1 MTSIRLLQFNNQ
13 DKPQQQ
19 NGLMIYDNKKFKPS
33 LPQELMN
40 FVFDYLRVAIA
51 KIKWKLAVGLSCG
64 CGHLKKLL
72 TDQFDQVYQIDV
84 RDLEISSID
93 STSFQVRNSILQIKF
108 VIQEL

>member
-1 MTSIRLLQFNNQ
+1 MTSIRLLQFSNE

-19 NGLMIYDNKKFKPS
+19 NRLMFYDNKKFKPI

-72 TDQFDQVYQIDV
+72 SDQFDQVYHIDV
-84 RDLEISSID
+84 RDLETSSID
-93 STSFQVRNSILQIKF
+93 STSFQVRHFI
-108 VIQEL
+108 